1 MIKMMLMMEMAV
13 VDMVIIELVPLDNL
27 YIHMKIVVASAL
39 LSSLASA
46 NIQIQILHIVT

>member
-1 MIKMMLMMEMAV
+1 MIKMMEMAV
-13 VDMVIIELVPLDNL
+13 VGVFIIELVPLDTL
-27 YIHMKIVVASAL
+27 YIHMKIVITSAL

>member
-1 MIKMMLMMEMAV
+1 MINMMLMMEMAV
-13 VDMVIIELVPLDNL
+13 VGMVMIELVPLDTL
-27 YIHMKIVVASAL
+27 YIQMKIGTASTL

>member
-13 VDMVIIELVPLDNL
+13 VEVFIIELVPLDTL
-27 YIHMKIVVASAL
+27 YIQMKIGTASAL

-46 NIQIQILHIVT
+46 NIQIKILHIVT